1 MNKNEISN
9 DPRIYRSSIL
19 FMTLMLFVPIF
30 EKYAYNFFYTSL
42 YALGVAFYAVFVKRH
57 KTSPEFIMAVR
68 ALSFV
73 YVAYLLLRF
82 NPGFAIIGF
91 LMIYQITRLLEGSFF
106 ENYMMSFLINLII
119 LYLSLPN
126 HGGTWIVIY
135 FTCFVF
141 FSAYFM
147 ISHSLYYSSAAAPED
162 ARPPAPDDGSLY
174 RFVRSYAFYVIVT
187 ALLIFLMVPR
197 LHFNFFNPFSM
208 RFSGIASVFTFNSI
222 ENIRE
227 SSSVIM
233 RITKDQSV
241 GSHYKMKSY
250 NRYWVAR
257 REWIATSFGSKL
269 LQPDADYNFE
279 LAKTTSELSVA
290 PGVEVNTTF
299 YMRQNPEGF
308 VPHLYSPMSINMST
322 RSIYYDYMENMYS
335 NENEATIK
343 VKSFVINPDEQ
354 SLRDAQGKSPARV
367 ISYYLMYPNNFP
379 RIRDLA
385 YSVTRPYKTRYEKA
399 AAIEKY
405 LKDNFKYTMA
415 VGDLYGEYNA
425 SEYDPNEVF
434 LFMVK
439 AGHCELFASSMTL
452 MCQSM
457 GIPARLVRGFAS
469 PEYNENGDYY
479 LVRGSDAHAW
489 VEVHFPGIGFVT
501 FDPTAS
507 SNENEKSRSGI
518 MALLSKYFDSVN
530 FYIENYVSYYSN
542 EIIYKWIIGSY
553 NFVKDL
559 IKDLYDSRLKK
570 MRDLVSDRGPL
581 PAWTQF
587 LKNPYMWGIIGLF
600 ALWYFVSHAFKL
612 HLFNF
617 LNMAFDKRT
626 ALKLTNILTRGRGE
640 MEDFYA
646 RFSKL
651 FEGVDAAKH
660 PSETPYEFHYRIC
673 ALGILQK
680 PALDKCVSIAEYF
693 YACECGGHEL
703 NRDEAHEIDILI
715 MDIANELKLVQRS
728 S

>member
-1 MNKNEISN
+1 MSKRHIS
-9 DPRIYRSSIL
+9 DSPLVYRSSVL
-19 FMTLMLFVPIF
+19 FMTLMLFVPLF
-30 EKYAYNFFYTSL
+30 EKYAYNFFYASL
-42 YALGVAFYAVFVKRH
+42 YALGVAFYAVFIKRH
-57 KTSPEFIMAVR
+57 TTSPQFIMVIR
-68 ALSFV
+68 ALSFI
-73 YVAYLLLRF
+73 YVTYLLFRF

-91 LMIYQITRLLEGSFF
+91 LMIYQITRLLEGTFF
-106 ENYMMSFLINLII
+106 ENYTMSFLLNLII

-147 ISHSLYYSSAAAPED
+147 ISHSLYYSSEIAPEED
-162 ARPPAPDDGSLY
+162 KQPLPEGAAIY
-174 RFVRSYAFYVIVT
+174 RFVKSYASYIIVT
-187 ALLIFLMVPR
+187 SLLIFFLLPR
-197 LHFNFFNPFSM
+197 VHFNFFNPFSM

-222 ENIRE
+222 ENIKE

-233 RITKDQSV
+233 RITKDQNV

-250 NRYWVAR
+250 NRYWLGR
-257 REWIATSFGSKL
+257 REWIATSFGSKM

-290 PGVEVNTTF
+290 QGVEVNSTF

-308 VPHLYSPMSINMST
+308 VPHLYSPMNINLST

-343 VKSFVINPDEQ
+343 VRSFVINPDEQ
-354 SLRDAQGKSPARV
+354 TLREAEGKSPARV
-367 ISYYLMYPNNFP
+367 LSYYLMYPNNFP

-385 YSVTRPYKTRYEKA
+385 YSITKPYKTRYEKA

-405 LKDNFKYTMA
+405 LKDNFKYSMA
-415 VGDLYGEYNA
+415 VGDLYGEYKT

-439 AGHCELFASSMTL
+439 AGHCELFASAMTL

-469 PEYNENGDYY
+469 PEYNENGNYY

-489 VEVHFPGIGFVT
+489 VEVHFPGVGFVT

-507 SNENEKSRSGI
+507 SNENEKSRSGM
-518 MALLSKYFDSVN
+518 MAALSKYFDSLN

-553 NFVKDL
+553 NYVRNF
-559 IKDLYDSRLKK
+559 IKDICDSGLKK
-570 MRDLVSDRGPL
+570 VNERVSGGGPL
-581 PAWTQF
+581 PAWAQF
-587 LKNPYMWGIIGLF
+587 LSNPYLWGAVCVF
-600 ALWYFVSHAFKL
+600 FVWYLVSHAFKL
-612 HLFNF
+612 HIFNF
-617 LNMAFDKRT
+617 LNIAFDKRV
-626 ALKLTNILTRGRGE
+626 ALKLTNLLTRRHGE
-640 MEDFYA
+640 MDDFYA

-651 FEGVDAAKH
+651 FENVDAAKR

-673 ALGILQK
+673 ALGIIQK
-680 PALDKCVSIAEYF
+680 PALEKCVKIAEYF
-693 YACECGGHEL
+693 YMCECRDHEL
-703 NRDEAHEIDILI
+703 SRDEAHEIDILI
-715 MDIANELKLVQRS
+715 MEIANELKTVQRS

>member
-1 MNKNEISN
+1 MKKNDAAR
-9 DPRIYRSSIL
+9 DPLVYGSSIL
-19 FMTLMLFVPIF
+19 FMTLMLFVPLF
-30 EKYAYNFFYTSL
+30 ERYAYNFFYASF

-57 KTSPEFIMAVR
+57 RTSPEFIMAVR

-73 YVAYLLLRF
+73 YVVYLLFRF

-91 LMIYQITRLLEGSFF
+91 LMIYQITRLLEGTFF
-106 ENYMMSFLINLII
+106 ENYTMSFLINLII

-126 HGGTWIVIY
+126 HGGTWIVLY
-135 FTCFVF
+135 FTGFVF

-147 ISHSLYYSSAAAPED
+147 ISHSLFYSNEAAPED
-162 ARPPAPDDGSLY
+162 ARQPMPERGTVY
-174 RFVRSYAFYVIVT
+174 RFVKYYAFFIIAA
-187 ALLIFLMVPR
+187 ALLIFFMLPR
-197 LHFNFFNPFSM
+197 LHFNFFNPFTM

-222 ENIRE
+222 ENIKE

-233 RITKDQSV
+233 RITKDQDT

-250 NRYWVAR
+250 NRYWVSR
-257 REWIATSFGSKL
+257 REWIATSFGSRM

-290 PGVEVNTTF
+290 PGIEVNTTF

-308 VPHLYSPMSINMST
+308 VPHLYSPMKINLST

-354 SLRDAQGKSPARV
+354 ALKAAEGKSPQRV
-367 ISYYLMYPNNFP
+367 LSYYLMYPNNFP

-385 YSVTRPYKTRYEKA
+385 YSITRPFKTRYEKA

-415 VGDLYGEYNA
+415 VGDLYGEYNS

-469 PEYNENGDYY
+469 PEYNENGNYY

-507 SNENEKSRSGI
+507 SNENEKSRGGL
-518 MALLSKYFDSVN
+518 MASLSKYFDSIN

-553 NFVKDL
+553 RFVKDL
-559 IKDLYDSRLKK
+559 IKDIYDTRLKK
-570 MRDLVSDRGPL
+570 VRESVSGGGPL
-581 PAWTQF
+581 PAWMGF
-587 LKNPYMWGIIGLF
+587 LKNPYLWGVICLSAAWFLI
-600 ALWYFVSHAFKL
+600 SHSFKL

-617 LNMAFDKRT
+617 LNIAFDKRV
-626 ALKLTNILTRGRGE
+626 AIKITNLLTRRRGE
-640 MEDFYA
+640 MNDFYV

-673 ALGILQK
+673 SLGIIKK
-680 PALDKCVSIAEYF
+680 PALEKCVRIAEYF

-703 NRDEAHEIDILI
+703 NREEAHEIDILI
-715 MDIANELKLVQRS
+715 MDIANELKTVQRS